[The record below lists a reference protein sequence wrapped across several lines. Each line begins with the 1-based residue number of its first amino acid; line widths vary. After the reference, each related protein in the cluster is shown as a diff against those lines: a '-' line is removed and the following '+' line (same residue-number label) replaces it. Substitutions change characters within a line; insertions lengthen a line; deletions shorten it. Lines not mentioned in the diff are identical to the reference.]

1 MSKPLRVLIIDQL
14 DDAVETLVRELER
27 ASFAVDYARVSSANA
42 MRDILPTKSWDLL
55 ICDYDSSADFSGP
68 GVLAVLKSANI
79 DIPVIVW
86 TGTIGEEAAATAIRT
101 GAKDLVLKGN
111 DAHLVAAVERE
122 MADRAKRRDSGP
134 LGANSSVELERRVA
148 ERTKALEAAVR
159 RTAAILNNTSDAIIV
174 ADNQGRIQETN
185 PAFRELFG
193 YFRKPMIGFGVS
205 QMFEDDDSILLQ
217 EALAAAVVFGKSD
230 NIEVTGVRAD
240 GTRFEAD
247 IAVASILEK
256 GVLENI
262 IYSVRDVTRRKLV
275 EQELRIMLEQQRELN
290 ELKSRFVSM
299 ASHEFRTP
307 LAIIRTTTDILG
319 AYRHRMDS
327 VQIDQRLDKIRA
339 QITHMTVLMDDV
351 LTLARDQAGRNVFSA
366 ETGDL
371 DEFCKEIVEQF
382 AGDPDIEHQFEYT
395 CEPKPLVIEFDHT
408 LMRKAVNNLV
418 TNAIKYSPKGST
430 VTIAIMRIHE
440 NIEIR
445 VRDEGVGIPEADQPR
460 LFEAFHRGSNVGTI
474 SGTGLGLTI
483 TKQSVEAHGGSLT
496 FESKLNVGTTF
507 LATIPLHIAIKE
519 TP

>member
-1 MSKPLRVLIIDQL
+1 MSKPLRVLIVDQS

-27 ASFAVDYARVSSANA
+27 ASFAIEYARLSSANA
-42 MRDILPTKSWDLL
+42 LRDIISAKSWDLL
-55 ICDYDSSADFSGP
+55 ICDYDSLAEFSGP
-68 GVLAVLKSANI
+68 GALTTLKTASA

-86 TGTIGEEAAATAIRT
+86 TGAIGEEAAAAAIRA

-111 DAHLVAAVERE
+111 NARLVAAVERE
-122 MADRAKRRDSGP
+122 LAERAKRHDSGP
-134 LGANSSVELERRVA
+134 LGSTSVELEHRVA

-193 YFRKPMIGFGVS
+193 YFRRPMIGFGIS
-205 QMFEDDDSILLQ
+205 QMFEADDSILLQ

-262 IYSVRDVTRRKLV
+262 IYSVRDVTRRKQV
-275 EQELRIMLEQQRELN
+275 EQELRVMLEQQRELN

-319 AYRHRMDS
+319 AYRHRMDGS
-327 VQIDQRLDKIRA
+327 QIDQRLDKIRA
-339 QITHMTVLMDDV
+339 QITHMTALMDDV
-351 LTLARDQAGRNVFSA
+351 LTLARDQAGRNVFTA
-366 ETGDL
+366 EAGDL

-382 AGDPDIEHQFEYT
+382 IGDPDIEHKFEYS
-395 CEPKPLVIEFDHT
+395 CDPRPLSIEFDHT

-430 VTIAIMRIHE
+430 VYVSITRVNE
-440 NIEIR
+440 LVQIR

-483 TKQSVEAHGGSLT
+483 TKQSIEAHGGSLS

-507 LATIPLHIAIKE
+507 LATIPIHEDIKE
-519 TP
+519 TT

>member
-1 MSKPLRVLIIDQL
+1 MSKPLRVLIVDQS
-14 DDAVETLVRELER
+14 DDTVEILVRELER
-27 ASFAVDYARVSSANA
+27 ASFAIEYMRVSSVST
-42 MRDILPTKSWDLL
+42 MRDSLLAQPWDLL
-55 ICDYDSSADFSGP
+55 VCDYDASAEFSGP
-68 GVLAVLKSANI
+68 GVLTALKTDST

-86 TGTIGEEAAATAIRT
+86 TNAIGEEAAAAAIHM
-101 GAKDLVLKGN
+101 GAKELVLKGN
-111 DAHLVAAVERE
+111 NARLVAAVERQV
-122 MADRAKRRDSGP
+122 AGRLRPRDSGL
-134 LGANSSVELERRVA
+134 LGTSSVELEQRVA
-148 ERTKALEAAVR
+148 ERTKALESAMR

-205 QMFEDDDSILLQ
+205 QMFEDEDGILLQ
-217 EALAAAVVFGKSD
+217 EALKAAVTFGKSD

-256 GVLENI
+256 GILENI

-275 EQELRIMLEQQRELN
+275 EKELRVMLDQQRELN

-299 ASHEFRTP
+299 TSHEFRTP

-319 AYRHRMDS
+319 SYRHRMDNG
-327 VQIDQRLDKIRA
+327 QIDQRLDKIRA

-351 LTLARDQAGRNVFSA
+351 LTLARDQAGRSAFSA
-366 ETGDL
+366 EASDL

-382 AGDPDIEHQFEYT
+382 VSDPDTEHKFDYS
-395 CEPKPLVIEFDHT
+395 CDSRPLVIIFDHT
-408 LMRKAVNNLV
+408 LMRKAINNLV

-430 VTIAIMRIHE
+430 VFVSITRANDTVQMH
-440 NIEIR
+440 
-445 VRDEGVGIPEADQPR
+445 VRDEGVGIPESDQPR

-483 TKQSVEAHGGSLT
+483 TKQSIEAHGGSLS

-507 LATIPLHIAIKE
+507 HATIPIHVDIKE
-519 TP
+519 TS